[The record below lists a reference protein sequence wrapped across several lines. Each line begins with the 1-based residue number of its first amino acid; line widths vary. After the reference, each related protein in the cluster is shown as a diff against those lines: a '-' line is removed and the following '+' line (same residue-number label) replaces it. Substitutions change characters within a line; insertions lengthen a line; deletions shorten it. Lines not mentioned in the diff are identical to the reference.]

1 MGDRGEKMDLG
12 LSGKHAIV
20 TGGSR
25 GVGKEIALS
34 LAGEGAQ
41 VTLTY
46 QGQREKADEVVGE
59 IQAKGGN
66 ALAVKMDLADSTSIQ
81 ALFQQATSHGSVDIL
96 INNAGVWPKGYVK
109 DLTLSDWTDTI
120 NKNLTSVFLL
130 SQLFVQQCL
139 HHQKGGKILN
149 ISSQAAFHGATTGH
163 AHYAAS
169 KSGILGFARS
179 LAREHASDGITINN
193 LALGIVETDMVRSS
207 LQEKE
212 DYYLSR
218 IPLGRVAQPKEIAD
232 IATFLVSEKANYLT
246 GSTFDATGGMLMR

>member
-1 MGDRGEKMDLG
+1 MDLG

-34 LAGEGAQ
+34 LAEEGAQ

-46 QGQREKADEVVGE
+46 QGQREKADKVVGE
-59 IQAKGGN
+59 IQANGGN
-66 ALAVKMDLADSTSIQ
+66 AYAVKMDLADSTSIQ
-81 ALFQQATSHGSVDIL
+81 ALFQQATRHVGSVDIL

-109 DLTLSDWTDTI
+109 NLTLSDWTDAI

-130 SQLFVQQCL
+130 SQLFVQHCL
-139 HHQKGGKILN
+139 QHEKRGKVLN
-149 ISSQAAFHGATTGH
+149 ITSQAAFHGATTGH

-193 LALGIVETDMVRSS
+193 LALGIVETDMIRSS